1 MSSAVLFRKQSVEK
15 LTCGGKA
22 VFLCGFLVVCRLG
35 FVCLS
40 VTAELSVQS
49 RPTLESVSRSQQLL
63 PKEAL
68 FARD

>member
-1 MSSAVLFRKQSVEK
+1 MW
-15 LTCGGKA
+15 GKKNFFFF
-22 VFLCGFLVVCRLG
+22 FLGVCRLG

-49 RPTLESVSRSQQLL
+49 RPALESVSRSQQLL